1 MQHIGLNRILVD
13 KKIYILY
20 NFSMAKKTV
29 RKPAAKARRVP
40 SASHHSPNV
49 FPTIMVGIVF
59 LIFLILASGI
69 ISSAK

>member
-1 MQHIGLNRILVD
+1 
-13 KKIYILY
+13 
-20 NFSMAKKTV
+20 MAKKTV